1 MVVDRG
7 RVAIELVAKWRLAE
21 GWLSGTEPEMAA
33 HFSGAAPV
41 LLALGLSASLFTTS
55 EAQELA
61 QAPEAPIRLPPVTI
75 SAPARL
81 PGAPLPDGSVPAT
94 VQTITGEEIRR
105 SGAVTLQDYLKRL
118 PGVTLNDEQGNAF
131 QPGVQLRGFQVSP
144 VTGVP
149 QGVSVFVDGV
159 RVNEP
164 TVDEVNFDL
173 IPLDDVERIEL
184 IRGPSAVFGRNTLGG
199 SLNIVTRRGSGAP
212 EIVTSAEGGSF
223 DRQKYRAS
231 LGGAGGPIDYYVSGS
246 LLREE
251 GWRERGAAKLDKAF
265 GKLGYRGG
273 DTDVWLS
280 FQYANDRIEQPG
292 SLPPDDVRAHRARNF
307 TAGDFWAPRLY
318 LGTLEGR
325 QAFGDETTLV
335 VNAFARKLDAEQ
347 FNASL
352 IADNTRAFTD
362 TLSFGGTVQLNWE
375 PTVFGSRHHVAAG
388 VEYAQHRVTSTVFEE
403 KNARTLPA
411 CVDEAMADGE
421 DVASACPLKRL
432 STQVRDRQHA
442 VGIYLQDTWEVARGL
457 LRSADGLVLTGAL
470 RWDWLRHDIV
480 DESPPESDRPS
491 ATGVSTFSRLNPRIG
506 VNYNLSRDTGLF
518 FSYGEGFRAPAF
530 LELTCAGP
538 GAICPGLQAGVAPDP
553 PLKAVKA
560 RSYEVG
566 VRSRPLPWLEGQL
579 SLFRTDV
586 IDDIFAVSPTGT
598 TGVFFQNVGNTRR
611 EGLELSAR
619 ATFRAVEAF
628 LGYTYTRATF
638 RDPVELATPR
648 QTPGCVGSSCTQLVR
663 AGNDLPLV
671 PRHRLNA
678 GVDYRPLPWL
688 TLSITGAYVGA
699 QRFRGDEANV
709 ADPLDAYFVMNAGL
723 RLRWGRLTGFVWI
736 DNLANAKYETFGT
749 YAANGKL
756 AGAPVQ
762 PFTTPAPPIHVVVGV
777 SYRF

>member
-1 MVVDRG
+1 MRSSLPAAARG
-7 RVAIELVAKWRLAE
+7 TVIGLGVLI
-21 GWLSGTEPEMAA
+21 
-33 HFSGAAPV
+33 
-41 LLALGLSASLFTTS
+41 LLAGPSYP
-55 EAQELA
+55 QELA
-61 QAPEAPIRLPPVTI
+61 QGPEPPLRLPPVTI

-81 PGAPLPDGSVPAT
+81 PGAPLPESSIPAT
-94 VQTITGEEIRR
+94 VQTITGEEIRQ
-105 SGAVTLQDYLKRL
+105 SGAITLQDYLRRL

-131 QPGVQLRGFQVSP
+131 QGGLQLRGFQVTP

-164 TVDEVNFDL
+164 TVEEVNFDL

-199 SLNIVTRRGSGAP
+199 SLNIVTRRGSGKG
-212 EIVTSAEGGSF
+212 EITTAAEGGSF
-223 DRQKYRAS
+223 DRQTYRAS
-231 LGGAGGPIDYYVSGS
+231 LSGARGPIDYYVSGS
-246 LLREE
+246 LLREA
-251 GWRERGAAKLDKAF
+251 GWRERGAAKLDKVF

-273 DTDVWLS
+273 DTDLWLS
-280 FQYANDRIEQPG
+280 FQYANNRIEQPG
-292 SLPPDDVRAHRARNF
+292 SLPPDDVREHRTRNF
-307 TAGDFWAPRLY
+307 TGGDFFKPRLY

-325 QAFGDETTLV
+325 HAFGDETTLA

-352 IADNTRAFTD
+352 IADNTRGFTD
-362 TLSFGGTVQLNWE
+362 TLSFGGTIQLNWE
-375 PTVFGSRHHVAAG
+375 PRLFGARHHAAAG
-388 VEYAQHRVTSTVFEE
+388 VEYTQHRVTSTVFEE
-403 KNARTLPA
+403 KNAVTLPA
-411 CVDEAMADGE
+411 CVEDAIEDGV
-421 DVASACPLKRL
+421 DVATACPLKRL
-432 STQVRDRQHA
+432 STRVRDRQHA
-442 VGIYLQDTWEVARGL
+442 IGVYLQDTWEVARGL
-457 LRSADGLVLTGAL
+457 VRPGDSLVVTGAL
-470 RWDWLRHDIV
+470 RWDGLRHDIV
-480 DESPPESDRPS
+480 DESPPESDRPR
-491 ATGVSTFSRLNPRIG
+491 ATGVSTFGRLNPRVG
-506 VNYNLSRDTGLF
+506 LNYGLSRDTGFF
-518 FSYGEGFRAPAF
+518 FSFGEGFRAPAF

-560 RSYEVG
+560 RSYELG
-566 VRSRPLPWLEGQL
+566 VRSRLAPWLEAQL

-586 IDDIFAVSPTGT
+586 ADDIFAVSPTGT
-598 TGVFFQNVGNTRR
+598 TGIFFQNVGNTRR

-648 QTPGCVGSSCTQLVR
+648 QTPGCAGFSCAELVR
-663 AGNDLPLV
+663 SGNDLPLI

-678 GVDYRPLPWL
+678 GVDYRPLSWL
-688 TLSITGAYVGA
+688 TLSLTGAYVGA

-723 RLRWGRLTGFVWI
+723 RARVRQLTGFVWI
-736 DNLANAKYETFGT
+736 YNLANAKYETFGT
-749 YAANGKL
+749 FAPNAKL
-756 AGAPVQ
+756 PGAPVQ
-762 PFTTPAPPIHVVVGV
+762 PFATPAPPIHVLAGV